1 MCAVALRGEKSKYDI
16 MKMSEGRSTQGG
28 YIMRYIIREKFFRL
42 GEDSTI
48 LNEAGQ
54 PVFEVDGKVLSLHDR
69 LIVRDLAGNE
79 VVNIHRRLLALTPT
93 YEITRGGETLA
104 TFRKHFFSP
113 FVDRFTVDI
122 PGPDDLEMTGSL
134 LEHEYTISRGGQVV
148 AAVSRRWFSL
158 TDTYGVDIA
167 PGQDDPLILACV
179 LALDLAEDRE
189 RLHD

>member
-1 MCAVALRGEKSKYDI
+1 
-16 MKMSEGRSTQGG
+16 
-28 YIMRYIIREKFFRL
+28 MRYIIREKFFRL

-48 LNEAGQ
+48 MNEAGQ
-54 PVFEVDGKVLSLHDR
+54 PVFEVDGKVLTLHDR
-69 LIVRDLAGNE
+69 LIVRDMAGNE
-79 VVNIHRRLLALTPT
+79 VVNVHRRLMTLRPT

-104 TFRKHFFSP
+104 TVRKHFFSP

-134 LEHEYTISRGGQVV
+134 FEHEYTISRAGQVV
-148 AAVSRRWFSL
+148 AVVSKRWFSL
-158 TDTYGVDIA
+158 TETYGVDIA

-189 RLHD
+189 HIDDH

>member
-1 MCAVALRGEKSKYDI
+1 
-16 MKMSEGRSTQGG
+16 
-28 YIMRYIIREKFFRL
+28 MRYIIREKFFRL

-48 LNEAGQ
+48 MNEAGQ

-79 VVNIHRRLLALTPT
+79 VVNVHRRLITLLPT
-93 YEITRGGETLA
+93 YEITRGAEVLA
-104 TFRKHFFSP
+104 TLRKHLFSP

-134 LEHEYTISRGGQVV
+134 FEHEYTISRGGQVV
-148 AAVSRRWFSL
+148 AVVSKRWFSL
-158 TDTYGVDIA
+158 TETYGVDIA
-167 PGQDDPLILACV
+167 PGQDDLLILACV
-179 LALDLAEDRE
+179 LALDLAEDKE

>member
-1 MCAVALRGEKSKYDI
+1 
-16 MKMSEGRSTQGG
+16 
-28 YIMRYIIREKFFRL
+28 MRYIIHEKFFHI

-54 PVFEVDGKVLSLHDR
+54 PVFEVDGKVLSLHNR
-69 LIVRDLAGNE
+69 LIVRDMAGNE
-79 VVNIHRRLLALTPT
+79 LVTIHRRLLALRPT
-93 YEITRGGETLA
+93 YEISRGGDTLA
-104 TFRKHFFSP
+104 TFRKRFFSP

-134 LEHEYTISRGGQVV
+134 FEHEYTICRAGQVV
-148 AAVSRRWFSL
+148 AVVSRRWFSL

-189 RLHD
+189 RLHDRE

>member
-1 MCAVALRGEKSKYDI
+1 
-16 MKMSEGRSTQGG
+16 
-28 YIMRYIIREKFFRL
+28 MRYMIREKFFRL

-48 LNEAGQ
+48 MNEAGQ

-79 VVNIHRRLLALTPT
+79 VVNVHRRLLTLRPT

-134 LEHEYTISRGGQVV
+134 FEHEYSISRRGQVV
-148 AAVSRRWFSL
+148 AVVSKRWFSL
-158 TDTYGVDIA
+158 TETYGVDIA
-167 PGQDDPLILACV
+167 PSQDDALILACV

-189 RLHD
+189 NLHD

>member
-1 MCAVALRGEKSKYDI
+1 M
-16 MKMSEGRSTQGG
+16 
-28 YIMRYIIREKFFRL
+28 MRYMIREKFFRL

-48 LNEAGQ
+48 MNETGQ
-54 PVFEVDGKVLSLHDR
+54 PVFEVDGKILSLHDR

-79 VVNIHRRLLALTPT
+79 VVNVHRRLLTLTPT
-93 YEITRGGETLA
+93 YEITRGADTLA

-122 PGPDDLEMTGSL
+122 PGPDDLEMSGSL
-134 LEHEYTISRGGQVV
+134 FEHEYTISRGDQVV
-148 AAVSRRWFSL
+148 AVVSKQWFSM
-158 TDTYGVDIA
+158 TETYGVDIA
-167 PGQDDPLILACV
+167 SGQDDLLILACV

>member
-1 MCAVALRGEKSKYDI
+1 
-16 MKMSEGRSTQGG
+16 
-28 YIMRYIIREKFFRL
+28 MRYIIREKFFHI

-54 PVFEVDGKVLSLHDR
+54 PVLEVDGKVLSLHDR
-69 LIVRDLAGNE
+69 LIVRDMAGNE
-79 VVNIHRRLLALTPT
+79 VVTIHRRLLALRPT
-93 YEITRGGETLA
+93 YEISRGGDTLA
-104 TFRKHFFSP
+104 TFRKRFFSP

-134 LEHEYTISRGGQVV
+134 FEHEYTISRAGQVV
-148 AAVSRRWFSL
+148 AAVSKRWFSL

-189 RLHD
+189 RLRDRG

>member
-1 MCAVALRGEKSKYDI
+1 
-16 MKMSEGRSTQGG
+16 
-28 YIMRYIIREKFFRL
+28 MRYTIREKFFRL

-54 PVFEVDGKVLSLHDR
+54 PVLEVDGKVLSLHDR
-69 LIVRDLAGNE
+69 LIIRDLTGNE
-79 VVNIHRRLLALTPT
+79 VVNIHRRLFTLRPT

-134 LEHEYTISRGGQVV
+134 FEHEYSISRGGQVV
-148 AAVSRRWFSL
+148 VVVSKRWFSL
-158 TDTYGVDIA
+158 TDTYGVEIA
-167 PGQDDPLILACV
+167 PGQDDALILACV

-189 RLHD
+189 HLHD